1 MTPRANLFS
10 TIQVMLD
17 RQVEGAI
24 CGVLVLRLRGMREA
38 QLRHGY
44 DFGNQIMRAAYERVV
59 HLLRHIDRVF
69 ETGEDTF
76 IAVLPA
82 LRNRTLACPS
92 RPWLGRAVVGAAL
105 YAEHGVDAELLCRR
119 AEMAHDEA
127 VRTGEPFAMYE
138 TEGTQIEILYGELR
152 DDIAANRLEVY
163 FQPQVHCA
171 SGKVARVEA
180 LSRWTSATRGMVMPS
195 DFIPF
200 AERSD
205 LIIPLTR
212 WNLNA
217 SLRHAAAMRDAQV
230 MLDVS
235 VNLSPRVFVERGFTE
250 QFLGALEIWN
260 VPAENVIVEV
270 TETAILTDLEMS
282 VRVLRRFRD
291 RGVRVAIDD
300 FGTGYASF
308 SYLRHFPATELKID
322 KSFVGTM
329 LGDAHTGQLVGAMI
343 DVARRM
349 KLESVAEG
357 VEDAATMEQLIAM
370 GCDYLQGYHLGRPTP
385 AVQYV
390 HDRSHGTAAAT
401 A

>member
-1 MTPRANLFS
+1 
-10 TIQVMLD
+10 
-17 RQVEGAI
+17 
-24 CGVLVLRLRGMREA
+24 
-38 QLRHGY
+38 
-44 DFGNQIMRAAYERVV
+44 
-59 HLLRHIDRVF
+59 
-69 ETGEDTF
+69 
-76 IAVLPA
+76 
-82 LRNRTLACPS
+82 
-92 RPWLGRAVVGAAL
+92 VVGGAL

-127 VRTGEPFAMYE
+127 MRTGEPFAMYE
-138 TEGTQIEILYGELR
+138 TEGTRIEILYGELR
-152 DDIAANRLEVY
+152 DDIEANRLEVY
-163 FQPQVHCA
+163 FQPQVHCT
-171 SGKVARVEA
+171 SGKVSRVEA
-180 LSRWTSATRGMVMPS
+180 LSRWTSATRGMVLPS

-329 LGDAHTGQLVGAMI
+329 LEDAHTGHLVGAMI

-357 VEDAATMEQLIAM
+357 VEDAATMDQLIAM
-370 GCDYLQGYHLGRPTP
+370 GCDYLQGYHLGRPMP
-385 AVQYV
+385 AVKYV
-390 HDRSHGTAAAT
+390 HERSHGTAAAT